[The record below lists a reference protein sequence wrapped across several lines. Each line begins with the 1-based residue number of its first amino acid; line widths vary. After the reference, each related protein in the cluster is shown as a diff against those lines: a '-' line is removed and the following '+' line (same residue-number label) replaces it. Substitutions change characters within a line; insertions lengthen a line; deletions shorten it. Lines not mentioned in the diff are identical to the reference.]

1 MINNSKKII
10 KMWKGK
16 NIRTAIELD
25 NALENFQVLFAYN
38 SNHIEMPEVTYHDTR
53 EIFENG
59 KVTNFRGDIKN
70 LFAIQKQ
77 KTCYLYIR
85 DRIVKKEKLSVDL
98 IKEIHH
104 ELVKGTYD
112 ERRFERGERP
122 GEFKKHDYVTGKN
135 EVGSYPNEVEGDI
148 RELVTEINEIEI
160 NEDNCFMVAAYFH
173 ARFENI
179 HPFADGNGRVGRTLL
194 NYLNMINNIPPV
206 IIYDEDK
213 KYYYECLEKYD
224 TDDDISSLEEFFEYE
239 LERTWQRELLEI
251 KKKSSHKKLSDT
263 MENTVNRLKSE
274 EK

>member
-1 MINNSKKII
+1 MTDNSKKII
-10 KMWKGK
+10 KMWKRK
-16 NIRTAIELD
+16 NIRTAFELD

-70 LFAIQKQ
+70 LFAIQNQ
-77 KTCYLYIR
+77 KTCYLYLR